1 MVQVGVIL
9 VECDGHDADK
19 DKRVVEILRTKGRSG
34 QVWRMKVPKE
44 IKGRKRPSDFGD
56 LSIATS
62 SAAAQNHPNNWAR
75 HVRSPLGNVSASSAV

>member
-1 MVQVGVIL
+1 MIQVGVIL

-34 QVWRMKVPKE
+34 LVPKK
-44 IKGRKRPSDFGD
+44 IKGRKQSSDFGD

-62 SAAAQNHPNNWAR
+62 SAVAQNHPNNWAR